1 MAYQRFVSYI
11 YEYSGGK
18 KDENRGFVRVETKNG
33 ICQMGFWLKIGDLPE
48 KSRIQ
53 VFGLIREKARLL
65 GVSAGELLSC
75 PGGVRGQVNFPERQI
90 GSSPYRM
97 DQLGG
102 LLLCTAG
109 GRRFATQWD
118 DEPLRLEWFEE
129 WQQKQEAEEE
139 QRMPE
144 EADREKTEEKEE
156 REPGNPAVR
165 QNMEFREKDS
175 EENTGEEW
183 KISEQTEWEKT
194 EQRENEN
201 LSGEMKKTDGNDK
214 TEGSAQTE
222 RSDKTERSG
231 KTEETDTAGEKRM
244 RLQTEPAEDDRAVPL
259 AAEIP
264 VMSARDPGKNPDTT
278 RCKFPGCPQPQNRPF
293 PGFHRWEQVQ
303 KTCAHCQPFHDDLMT
318 DCVKVTRQELPQLRK
333 IGWQLDSNQFQNHGL
348 NLYGHLLLCRDAS
361 RPDAFFVCVPGMFN
375 TNEQFMAGMFGY
387 HAFRPAKP
395 TAEGAAQ
402 PNFGYWCRRIPMPR
416 G

>member
-18 KDENRGFVRVETKNG
+18 KGENRGFVRVETKNG

-139 QRMPE
+139 QRMTE

-156 REPGNPAVR
+156 
-165 QNMEFREKDS
+165 Q
-175 EENTGEEW
+175 
-183 KISEQTEWEKT
+183 KI
-194 EQRENEN
+194 
-201 LSGEMKKTDGNDK
+201 
-214 TEGSAQTE
+214 
-222 RSDKTERSG
+222 
-231 KTEETDTAGEKRM
+231 
-244 RLQTEPAEDDRAVPL
+244 
-259 AAEIP
+259 
-264 VMSARDPGKNPDTT
+264 
-278 RCKFPGCPQPQNRPF
+278 
-293 PGFHRWEQVQ
+293 
-303 KTCAHCQPFHDDLMT
+303 
-318 DCVKVTRQELPQLRK
+318 
-333 IGWQLDSNQFQNHGL
+333 
-348 NLYGHLLLCRDAS
+348 
-361 RPDAFFVCVPGMFN
+361 
-375 TNEQFMAGMFGY
+375 
-387 HAFRPAKP
+387 
-395 TAEGAAQ
+395 
-402 PNFGYWCRRIPMPR
+402 
-416 G
+416 